1 MAQATVDH
9 IVQMASAAAAA
20 PASAAPMLPEPPSEE
35 LAAYTAAHS
44 LVAARYAKR
53 SMLEESV
60 AAVAKMPKLTPKKPS
75 KVALMILDADEAN
88 DQSGGQ
94 TIQPMSFAARRTPA
108 RATKQLALP
117 APPKQLALPAPPT
130 KQLAEVQ
137 GVKRTVDKSIK
148 LTPGRRAVK

>member
-1 MAQATVDH
+1 
-9 IVQMASAAAAA
+9 
-20 PASAAPMLPEPPSEE
+20 
-35 LAAYTAAHS
+35 
-44 LVAARYAKR
+44 VAARYAKR

-60 AAVAKMPKLTPKKPS
+60 AAVAKMPKKTPTKPS

-117 APPKQLALPAPPT
+117 APPKQLALPAPP
-130 KQLAEVQ
+130 KQLALLAPPAGKPAQLALPAPEVR
-137 GVKRTVDKSIK
+137 GVRRTVDKSIK
-148 LTPGRRAVK
+148 LTPGRRALK